1 MIAGK
6 LVTKTEIPA
15 FIPRQDLMDQLVR
28 WAVAE
33 ADEPRGL
40 GMWGL
45 PVKVEPYY
53 KDEDVLWGITFTIL
67 RDGEVATQLGVWYD
81 DEEVRKHEW
90 VGRGADGFPILE
102 GKESDVVGKHLEI
115 RCASCLLSKISI
127 ISLGEQLHAKLV
139 CIMSLPPLATAVTP
153 RGAAG
158 SWHAV
163 HAVSCFC
170 APHCRKLDENP
181 VDDVLR
187 ETIRNICQQLV
198 AAINKYYAFGSAF
211 VDDAT

>member
-1 MIAGK
+1 MLIVHALHRHQTISMDDQRSQGPHIFRYIAGK

-90 VGRGADGFPILE
+90 VGRGADGFPTLE

-115 RCASCLLSKISI
+115 RCAP
-127 ISLGEQLHAKLV
+127 V
-139 CIMSLPPLATAVTP
+139 CSS
-153 RGAAG
+153 R
-158 SWHAV
+158 
-163 HAVSCFC
+163 
-170 APHCRKLDENP
+170 
-181 VDDVLR
+181 
-187 ETIRNICQQLV
+187 
-198 AAINKYYAFGSAF
+198 
-211 VDDAT
+211 

>member
-1 MIAGK
+1 
-6 LVTKTEIPA
+6 
-15 FIPRQDLMDQLVR
+15 MDQLIR

-67 RDGEVATQLGVWYD
+67 RDGEIATQLGVWYD

-102 GKESDVVGKHLEI
+102 GKESEVVGKHLEI
-115 RCASCLLSKISI
+115 RCAFCLLTNIFRISI
-127 ISLGEQLHAKLV
+127 GNAAACKQHQLRSVTYHCV
-139 CIMSLPPLATAVTP
+139 QWPLLSFQGFCGAVY
-153 RGAAG
+153 
-158 SWHAV
+158 V
-163 HAVSCFC
+163 VSF
-170 APHCRKLDENP
+170 
-181 VDDVLR
+181 
-187 ETIRNICQQLV
+187 
-198 AAINKYYAFGSAF
+198 F
-211 VDDAT
+211 

>member
-1 MIAGK
+1 MKLSSIRAAAQQILGPGK

-90 VGRGADGFPILE
+90 VGRGADGFPTLE

-115 RCASCLLSKISI
+115 
-127 ISLGEQLHAKLV
+127 
-139 CIMSLPPLATAVTP
+139 
-153 RGAAG
+153 
-158 SWHAV
+158 
-163 HAVSCFC
+163 
-170 APHCRKLDENP
+170 RKLDENP